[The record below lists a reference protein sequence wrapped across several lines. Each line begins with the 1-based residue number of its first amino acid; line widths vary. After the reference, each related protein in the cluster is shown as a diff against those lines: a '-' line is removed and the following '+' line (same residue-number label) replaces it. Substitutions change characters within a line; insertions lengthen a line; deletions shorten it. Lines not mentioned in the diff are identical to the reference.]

1 MHRGFYLPV
10 RPFSKFLPLLLN
22 VSRWNLRS
30 LALHYLVQ
38 HRLRTLLSR
47 ISVYWRGIRSMHTLH
62 WRRSIF

>member
-22 VSRWNLRS
+22 VSRWNLRKFG
-30 LALHYLVQ
+30 LHHHNQ

-47 ISVYWRGIRSMHTLH
+47 IGVYWRNFRNLHALH
-62 WRRSIF
+62 WRRSVF